1 MLIFTNICRSSKVV
15 SIDICIFSVYNQ
27 FEETTLKKVIVLN
40 QTIDV
45 IKNILET
52 ILKIEIT
59 GLKNDSNLIDD
70 YGLDSIT
77 LMYFVIQLEEVFEV
91 TLPDDFFTLEKL
103 SSVGKIVAII
113 EELSN
118 K

>member
-1 MLIFTNICRSSKVV
+1 M
-15 SIDICIFSVYNQ
+15 
-27 FEETTLKKVIVLN
+27 N

-59 GLKNDSNLIDD
+59 GLDNDSNLIDD

-77 LMYFVIQLEEVFEV
+77 LMYFIIQLEEVFEV
-91 TLPDDFFTLEKL
+91 ILPDDFFTLEKL
-103 SSVGKIVAII
+103 SSVGKIIAII